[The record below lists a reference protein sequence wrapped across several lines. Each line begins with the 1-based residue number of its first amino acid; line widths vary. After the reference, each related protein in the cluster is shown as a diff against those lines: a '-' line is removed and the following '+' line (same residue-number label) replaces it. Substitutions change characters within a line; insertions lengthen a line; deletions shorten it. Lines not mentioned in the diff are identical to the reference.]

1 MIVPTLQWKIH
12 GENFM
17 QNLRNSGIA
26 TARVVP
32 VPAFRS
38 RFPQILTFYLEWPYL

>member
-26 TARVVP
+26 TTAIATAYTAP
-32 VPAFRS
+32 
-38 RFPQILTFYLEWPYL
+38 ILAL